1 MARDKVIDSLTAEV
15 QEDSAPATQHDAAEV
30 MDVSLVRDMMMR
42 MQMEAGEQL
51 GAQLAADVEH
61 TREVQEEL
69 LFEMLDSNKDTPYGR
84 EHGFADIKSVEDFKK
99 LPYTTY
105 DDYAGYIYE
114 VMEHGT
120 RGVVTTEEIVHFN
133 ETSGTMGNPKGIPYT
148 KRMAEILMGYSGAFT
163 ISMAAKEL
171 GGVDALTRGR
181 AFCTMEGHVNTLKSG
196 ITFGSLSCKA
206 TSDNRQYL
214 SATTTSPDAAVFAKA
229 GTDTRYLHARYAVAE
244 KSITEISCV
253 FITNLLDLM
262 RYVEDRWQMLVHGI
276 ETGTIDP
283 SIQLPADVRAQ
294 LEGALKPMP
303 ERAAELRQIF
313 EGGFD
318 VPVASL
324 MWPQLVL
331 IRSVAG
337 GGFAPYTERLRRFLG
352 DGVHLLYTGYSA
364 SEGAFSVPFELD
376 NPSSVFLPRSVYFE
390 FVPVDNPDYDHTLGL
405 EDLEEGKDY
414 EVIITSRSGFYRY
427 KMRDAIHVTGH
438 RGTCPT
444 MEFLYRLDQ
453 TVNMKGEKT
462 TEAVLRG
469 VADRVSARMG
479 LDLVDFSVYPDV
491 DVHPPRYEFL
501 YEFYHADHDAIDVD
515 ELSRVTDEEL
525 RAGNYDVDYMTE
537 DGDFA
542 PASALVL
549 NDETNQLW
557 VDMLVMRGKAPNQ
570 IKPVHIID
578 TEQKRRFFYALVD
591 HDVRA

>member
-1 MARDKVIDSLTAEV
+1 MARDEIIDSLT
-15 QEDSAPATQHDAAEV
+15 TGAAEHKAPEAPVTQV
-30 MDVSLVRDMMMR
+30 MDVATMR
-42 MQMEAGEQL
+42 SMVLKMQCEAGEQL
-51 GAQLAADVEH
+51 GRQLEADVQH

-69 LFEMLDSNKDTPYGR
+69 LFEMLDANKNTPYGR
-84 EHGFADIKSVEDFKK
+84 DHNFADIKTVEDFKK
-99 LPYTTY
+99 LPFTTY

-148 KRMAEILMGYSGAFT
+148 KRMSEVLMGYAGAFVT
-163 ISMAAKEL
+163 NMAVKEL
-171 GGVDALTRGR
+171 GGIEMLTRGR
-181 AFCTMEGHVNTLKSG
+181 AFNSMEGHVSTLKSG

-206 TSDNRQYL
+206 MVDGRQYL
-214 SATTTSPDAAVFAKA
+214 AASTTSPDEAVFAKP
-229 GTDTRYLHARYAVAE
+229 GTDTRYLHVRYAVAE
-244 KSITEISCV
+244 KSLTQIACV

-262 RYVEDRWQMLVHGI
+262 RYVEDNWEMLVHDI

-283 SIQLPADVRAQ
+283 QIQLPDDVRSQ
-294 LEGALKPMP
+294 LENRLRPMP

-313 EGGFD
+313 EAGFD
-318 VPVASL
+318 APVASL
-324 MWPQLVL
+324 IWPQLVMVHA
-331 IRSVAG
+331 VAG
-337 GGFAPYTERLRRFLG
+337 GGFTPYTQRLRRFLG
-352 DGVHLLYTGYSA
+352 DKVHIVYAGYSA
-364 SEGAFSVPFELD
+364 SEGAFSVPYELD
-376 NPSSVFLPRSVYFE
+376 NPSSVLLPRSVYFE
-390 FVPVDNPDYDHTLGL
+390 FVPVENPDYEHTLGL
-405 EDLEEGKDY
+405 EDLEEGQDY

-427 KMRDAIHVTGH
+427 KMRDAIRVTGH

-469 VADRVSARMG
+469 VADRVAERMG

-501 YEFYHADHDAIDVD
+501 YEFYHADHAAIDLA
-515 ELSRVTDEEL
+515 ELSRMTDEEL

-542 PASALVL
+542 PANALVL
-549 NDETNQLW
+549 HDETNQLW
-557 VDMLVMRGKAPNQ
+557 VDMRVMHGKAPNQ

>member
-1 MARDKVIDSLTAEV
+1 
-15 QEDSAPATQHDAAEV
+15 
-30 MDVSLVRDMMMR
+30 
-42 MQMEAGEQL
+42 
-51 GAQLAADVEH
+51 
-61 TREVQEEL
+61 
-69 LFEMLDSNKDTPYGR
+69 
-84 EHGFADIKSVEDFKK
+84 
-99 LPYTTY
+99 
-105 DDYAGYIYE
+105 
-114 VMEHGT
+114 
-120 RGVVTTEEIVHFN
+120 
-133 ETSGTMGNPKGIPYT
+133 
-148 KRMAEILMGYSGAFT
+148 
-163 ISMAAKEL
+163 
-171 GGVDALTRGR
+171 
-181 AFCTMEGHVNTLKSG
+181 
-196 ITFGSLSCKA
+196 
-206 TSDNRQYL
+206 
-214 SATTTSPDAAVFAKA
+214 
-229 GTDTRYLHARYAVAE
+229 
-244 KSITEISCV
+244 
-253 FITNLLDLM
+253 
-262 RYVEDRWQMLVHGI
+262 
-276 ETGTIDP
+276 
-283 SIQLPADVRAQ
+283 
-294 LEGALKPMP
+294 MP
-303 ERAAELRQIF
+303 ERAAELRQVF

-318 VPVASL
+318 APVASL

-390 FVPVDNPDYDHTLGL
+390 FVPVENPDYDHTLGL

-462 TEAVLRG
+462 TEAVRCG

-501 YEFYHADHDAIDVD
+501 YEFYHADHDAIDMD